1 MRKSSNETLFIPAA
15 RIVGRIVLA
24 ATALAALGAC
34 ASIPQRAWR
43 NGEAMAQSRAY
54 QEVLSGNTS
63 FQAHRQLQ
71 SSLDPRR
78 LGYWEVPYPAFGQW
92 W

>member
-1 MRKSSNETLFIPAA
+1 MRKSSKGAFIPAA
-15 RIVGRIVLA
+15 RTA
-24 ATALAALGAC
+24 ARVALAAAVLATLGAC

-43 NGEAMAQSRAY
+43 NGEAMTQSRAY
-54 QEVLSGNTS
+54 SEVLSGNPS

-71 SSLDPRR
+71 SSLNPFRI
-78 LGYWEVPYPAFGQW
+78 GYQEVAYPPFGQW